1 MKILA
6 ITYNQFKES
15 TQKREFDDHKQY
27 LRLQKELREFY
38 DEGKDF
44 LFFYPR
50 NLFNKKE
57 TEFIIF
63 LKDGFVIVNK
73 VENGYRYEQF
83 YCKLVSKALV
93 RSKFNN
99 LDHQLNLTFDNG
111 KELIFNSLE
120 DSNHDW
126 IDDYSISIKELYK
139 IISR

>member
-1 MKILA
+1 MA